1 MRFGISVPYL
11 GAASGASSA
20 PVGAVA
26 AAGAAVILC
35 ISAGVVSR
43 RKLAPKGRILRLFFL
58 NVGAQEIR
66 FQKRERLSLSLT
78 ASLALSSFSSSCREL
93 SCGSFCCCWGFYAA
107 LVRSVLLLSSLT
119 RINICLWAGDRRTV
133 VTSGRVGSGQV
144 TSRFATRCVFQF
156 LFSAPYAVCVRCCSS
171 AFIVFFFYEKNA
183 RFALSKTKGE
193 TEKEREN

>member
-1 MRFGISVPYL
+1 MPYL

-66 FQKRERLSLSLT
+66 FQKRERLSLSRSLRLSLSLL
-78 ASLALSSFSSSCREL
+78 SLALVESYPVAPS
-93 SCGSFCCCWGFYAA
+93 AA
-107 LVRSVLLLSSLT
+107 VGAFTRRWFVL
-119 RINICLWAGDRRTV
+119 
-133 VTSGRVGSGQV
+133 
-144 TSRFATRCVFQF
+144 
-156 LFSAPYAVCVRCCSS
+156 CCSCL
-171 AFIVFFFYEKNA
+171 V
-183 RFALSKTKGE
+183 
-193 TEKEREN
+193 

>member
-1 MRFGISVPYL
+1 MPYL

-119 RINICLWAGDRRTV
+119 RINIVCGLATV
-133 VTSGRVGSGQV
+133 VPSSRQVESGQV
-144 TSRFATRCVFQF
+144 KSRRVLLLVA
-156 LFSAPYAVCVRCCSS
+156 FSSFFSQRLMLYVCV
-171 AFIVFFFYEKNA
+171 VV
-183 RFALSKTKGE
+183 LQLL
-193 TEKEREN
+193 